1 MEPTPKQLYSE
12 SILSELERRRGP
24 VMILSPV
31 DYALIDGWYERHV
44 PVRVVRAGMDLCQGT
59 PRTLRYFEQ
68 AVEDEIRRVE
78 RATA

>member
-24 VMILSPV
+24 VMILAPA
-31 DYALIDGWYERHV
+31 DYALIDGWYSRGV
-44 PVRVVRAGMDLCQGT
+44 PLRVVLAGMALAQGV
-59 PRTLRYFEQ
+59 PRTLRFFEG

-78 RATA
+78 RAMA